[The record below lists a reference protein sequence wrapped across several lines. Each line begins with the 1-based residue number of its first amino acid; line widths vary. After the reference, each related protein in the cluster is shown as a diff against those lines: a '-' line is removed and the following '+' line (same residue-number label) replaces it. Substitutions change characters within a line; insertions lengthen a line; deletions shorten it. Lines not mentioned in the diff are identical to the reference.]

1 MSDMEPRAF
10 NRDMLAKTV
19 SSFAIHLLVFS
30 HAGCLKSTQHL
41 LGKVGRLF
49 LCPSDRGGFCKPYG
63 FLEIMEMV
71 AKMKPSAMP

>member
-41 LGKVGRLF
+41 LGKVGGYFYAHLTEEDSVNLMASLRSWRWW
-49 LCPSDRGGFCKPYG
+49 PR
-63 FLEIMEMV
+63 
-71 AKMKPSAMP
+71 